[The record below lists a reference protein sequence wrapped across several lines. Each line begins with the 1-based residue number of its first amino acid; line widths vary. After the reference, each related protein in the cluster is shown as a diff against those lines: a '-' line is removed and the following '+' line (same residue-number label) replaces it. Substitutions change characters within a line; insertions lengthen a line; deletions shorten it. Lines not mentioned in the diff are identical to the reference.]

1 MARAW
6 LSLLGCCLLAG
17 LSACGGPPTYPAKPA
32 TTTTASAATAATA
45 GIPTVDHGTGI
56 FRGAGER
63 ELFEQWW
70 RPISASG
77 SSSTSNVKSVL
88 VIVHGLKDHSSRY
101 AAFADRLAQKG
112 VAVYAFDLRGHAHS
126 AGQRVGIESFDEY
139 IEDLNIFMLRV
150 KAREGEGAPPGKKM
164 FLFGHSM
171 GGAIATLYSMKKQP
185 YLNGLILSG
194 AALRV
199 NVCPLKVGGTKLTAS
214 VAPNAGVFNL
224 DLDKFSRDPN
234 VVKEGK
240 ADPLVYQDGAPAKTA
255 RELLAAIRV
264 IENNAGAINV
274 PLLAL
279 HGAADDVTDPQGSK
293 TLVANAAS
301 TDKTL
306 KIYPTLVHDLLHE
319 PEKEMVMTD
328 IEKWMADRSP

>member
-6 LSLLGCCLLAG
+6 LLSGLLSGWLALTVCSG
-17 LSACGGPPTYPAKPA
+17 CGGPPTYPAKPV
-32 TTTTASAATAATA
+32 TTMAASLSA
-45 GIPTVDHGTGI
+45 VDHGSGLFKGTG
-56 FRGAGER
+56 EQD
-63 ELFEQWW
+63 LFEQWW
-70 RPISASG
+70 RPMST
-77 SSSTSNVKSVL
+77 SSRSTSNVKSVL
-88 VIVHGLKDHSSRY
+88 VIMHGLKDHSTRY
-101 AAFADRLAQKG
+101 ATFAERLAQKG

-139 IEDLNIFMLRV
+139 IEDLSIFMLRV
-150 KAREGEGAPPGKKM
+150 KAREGQGKKV
-164 FLFGHSM
+164 FLLGHSM
-171 GGAIATLYSMKKQP
+171 GGAIATLYAMKKQP
-185 YLNGLILSG
+185 HLNGLILSA

-224 DLDKFSRDPN
+224 DLDRFSRDPN

-264 IENNAGAINV
+264 IEDNPGALHV
-274 PLLAL
+274 PILAL
-279 HGAADDVTDPQGSK
+279 HGEADEVTDPRGSK
-293 TLVANAAS
+293 NLVAQAAS

-306 KIYPTLVHDLLHE
+306 KLYPTLVHDLLHE

-328 IEKWMADRSP
+328 IEKWMLDRSSP